1 MYATFINTLTSLL
14 GFQPMT
20 RSLTHSFVQFDQT
33 AQSEDKPQSRSRKFS
48 SETVSPGRQD
58 TSHSGGLFLVGLRSP
73 GDQLQVV
80 ALPGK

>member
-33 AQSEDKPQSRSRKFS
+33 ARTEEKSQSRSRKLAF
-48 SETVSPGRQD
+48 EIVSPERGHA
-58 TSHSGGLFLVGLRSP
+58 SHSGGLFLVGLRSP

-80 ALPGK
+80 ALPRK